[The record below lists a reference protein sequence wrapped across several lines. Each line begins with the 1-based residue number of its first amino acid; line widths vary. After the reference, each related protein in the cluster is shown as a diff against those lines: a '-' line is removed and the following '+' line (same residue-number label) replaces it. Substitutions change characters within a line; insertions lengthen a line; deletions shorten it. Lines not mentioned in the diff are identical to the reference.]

1 MSKNPTI
8 EEILTPSELAR
19 ITDLRIDLL
28 RSVTK
33 FEREY
38 YVEEINQ
45 IINKAK
51 ERYFKSQSNAQ
62 MG

>member
-1 MSKNPTI
+1 MSKNPTV

-19 ITDLRIDLL
+19 ITDLRRDLL

-45 IINKAK
+45 IINEAK
-51 ERYFKSQSNAQ
+51 DRYFKSESDAQ

>member
-1 MSKNPTI
+1 MSKNPTV

-19 ITDLRIDLL
+19 ITDLRSDLL

-45 IINKAK
+45 IINEAK
-51 ERYFKSQSNAQ
+51 DRYFKSESDAQ